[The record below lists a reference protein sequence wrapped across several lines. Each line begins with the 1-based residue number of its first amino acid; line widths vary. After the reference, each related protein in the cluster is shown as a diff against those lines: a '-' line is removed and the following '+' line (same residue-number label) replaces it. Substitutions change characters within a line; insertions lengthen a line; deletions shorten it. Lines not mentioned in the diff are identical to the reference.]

1 MELIK
6 KKKEKEKLNHSFMF
20 KWCMVKGV
28 PCIEFSVWCY
38 TYNKN
43 KSTVYEVEKAL
54 LSNYSIKSTI
64 LHFRSL
70 PFLLGISNMSLL
82 ILLTFKEGI

>member
-54 LSNYSIKSTI
+54 IFPITLLN
-64 LHFRSL
+64 L
-70 PFLLGISNMSLL
+70 PFYISGVCPFS
-82 ILLTFKEGI
+82 